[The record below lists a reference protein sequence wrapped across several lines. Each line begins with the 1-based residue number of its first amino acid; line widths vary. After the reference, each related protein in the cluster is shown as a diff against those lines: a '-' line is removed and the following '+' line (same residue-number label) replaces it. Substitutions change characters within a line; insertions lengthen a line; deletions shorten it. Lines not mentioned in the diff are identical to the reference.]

1 METNLTEIIKK
12 IRTAVLG
19 REVRSSIADGLEYCG
34 QISEN
39 AKADM
44 DATAE
49 AAKEAIDKTA
59 EDAKN
64 AIESNAAS
72 VKEQLSKDIDAKAA
86 AALESIPEEYTELD
100 GSVKQLEE
108 DLTDAGTRIYN
119 IENENFEYPLNL
131 YNPDELSVE
140 TRVNANGQIESNTD
154 VSTTGYIRATK
165 GDTVYTFRT
174 YPNSTTLSPLTP
186 TYITEFNSSK
196 KFIRRTPQ
204 YPTNGTTGQYDI
216 TDENVKFIRIEN
228 PKGVYT
234 QYSYSV
240 RINYNGDNTYVPYK
254 TPTSKISEI
263 QDILKNV
270 AIKIM
275 SYNVGK
281 FSYGIGNGYA
291 DSDTLSEKI
300 KTTKRFFGGISADI
314 IGLQEK
320 KNGFDANNTVDS
332 NIEIFNYLY
341 PYVESR
347 DLSTLAWDVPEIR
360 SKYRI
365 SNGGCSKLSTGRN
378 YIYGTVDIYGQ
389 NIYLLNVHLDPFSPE
404 NRNTERA
411 EILSLLSDKEYFI
424 LMGDFNALSGADE
437 FKLFKDAGYN
447 VANSGYFGDFQTT
460 TTEGQCIDNIITS
473 SRIKI
478 ENVYV
483 PDYAYKMCSSDH
495 YPIIADVLIS

>member
-1 METNLTEIIKK
+1 MRFIDRKAKYPGRWTMKK
-12 IRTAVLG
+12 SDGTS
-19 REVRSSIADGLEYCG
+19 EVVTLVRNDEPIVEGTPMNANTLNELSGLAISIDPTLSVPGKAAD
-34 QISEN
+34 
-39 AKADM
+39 
-44 DATAE
+44 
-49 AAKEAIDKTA
+49 AAK
-59 EDAKN
+59 
-64 AIESNAAS
+64 
-72 VKEQLSKDIDAKAA
+72 VG
-86 AALESIPEEYTELD
+86 EL
-100 GSVKQLEE
+100 KE

-165 GDTVYTFRT
+165 GDTVYTFRA

-347 DLSTLAWDVPEIR
+347 DLSTLAWDVLEIR
-360 SKYRI
+360 SKYAI
-365 SNGGCSKLSTGRN
+365 SNGGWGKLSTDRN
-378 YIYGTVDIYGQ
+378 YIYGTVNIYGR
-389 NIYLLNVHLDPFSPE
+389 NIYLLNVHLDPFSLE
-404 NRNTERA
+404 KRNAERN
-411 EILSLLSDKEYFI
+411 EILSILSNKEYFI
-424 LMGDFNALSGADE
+424 LTGDFNALSGVEE
-437 FKLFKDAGYN
+437 FKPFKEKGYN
-447 VANSGYFGDFQTT
+447 VANSGYFENFQTT
-460 TTEGQCIDNIITS
+460 TTEGQCLDNIITS
-473 SRIKI
+473 SNIKI

-483 PDYAYKMCSSDH
+483 STEAYEMCSSNH
-495 YPIIADVLIS
+495 YPIIADLTIN